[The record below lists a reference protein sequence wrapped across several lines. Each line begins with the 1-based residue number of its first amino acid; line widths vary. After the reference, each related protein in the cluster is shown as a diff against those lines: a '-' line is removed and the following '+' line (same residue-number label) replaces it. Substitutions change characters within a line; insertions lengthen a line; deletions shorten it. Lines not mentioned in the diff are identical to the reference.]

1 MWAAVDLWTHSVKV
15 PLACSMLACFSSAT
29 VGPDFHSPDM
39 WEILRGEERKQSW
52 ACVRQG

>member
-1 MWAAVDLWTHSVKV
+1 MWAAVDMWTHSVKV